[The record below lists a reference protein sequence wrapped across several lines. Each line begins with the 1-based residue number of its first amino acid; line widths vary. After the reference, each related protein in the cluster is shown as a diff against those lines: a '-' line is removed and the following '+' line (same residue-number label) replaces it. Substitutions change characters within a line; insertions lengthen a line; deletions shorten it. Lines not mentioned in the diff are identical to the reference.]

1 MAPLD
6 SEQISQVKE
15 LIREGTNEAFAAS
28 QRELLREKTAI
39 EKTQSDIVETT
50 EKAVLTQQGL
60 AQELERKIRV
70 INEEMES
77 RCTAGAESAER
88 GGRGTAYTS
97 WSVFVFSWSIT
108 ACLCPGLR
116 ASTCREAGGLG
127 GLPARPLPPPSWHQ
141 QICA

>member
-1 MAPLD
+1 MARLD
-6 SEQISQVKE
+6 SEQISHVKE

-28 QRELLREKTAI
+28 QREFLREKIAI

-77 RCTAGAESAER
+77 RFT
-88 GGRGTAYTS
+88 
-97 WSVFVFSWSIT
+97 V
-108 ACLCPGLR
+108 LR
-116 ASTCREAGGLG
+116 QELVKEFASTHENMQTMSKGFETAETNLRELLEISCNTTRDDLMQHNTG
-127 GLPARPLPPPSWHQ
+127 
-141 QICA
+141 

>member
-39 EKTQSDIVETT
+39 EKTQSGIVETT

-77 RCTAGAESAER
+77 RFTVLRQELVKEFASTRESMQTMSTGFETAETNLRELLESAE
-88 GGRGTAYTS
+88 GHKTAMAA
-97 WSVFVFSWSIT
+97 SV
-108 ACLCPGLR
+108 
-116 ASTCREAGGLG
+116 ASQFQEYEGVKR
-127 GLPARPLPPPSWHQ
+127 
-141 QICA
+141 